1 MRYAAEW
8 KGISS
13 KMQDQR
19 SLLAQF
25 LRFSSATVAS
35 LMVFSL
41 YSIVDGLFVAK
52 GVGDY
57 AMAAV
62 NLAVPFTNVMFSIAV
77 TFAVGTSTILSIY
90 LGQGNREHANRLFS
104 QNLVLLVII
113 GLTITALVLVFLEPF
128 ALLLG
133 AEEETLG
140 YTMSY
145 LRGLAPFAICFIVSY
160 NLEILVKT
168 DGRPMLA
175 ILTVCIGCLTNC
187 VLDYVAIFVLNWGA
201 WGAAFA
207 TGLSQLLTC
216 VIYITHFLG
225 KHTTFHL
232 VRFRPEGSIYRRLI
246 PIGLA
251 DGVTELCNGV
261 MIFLFNHVILRCIGT
276 DGLVSYTIIAYTNT
290 LVVNIMLGVSQGSQP
305 LVSFQYGR
313 KDSEKY
319 RRLLRYGL
327 ITVAIMTA
335 VCFAGI
341 FLLAPQLVH
350 IFLGSEKPLLNAS
363 STGAL
368 RRYALSYLLVGF
380 NIDTVIYGYVM
391 TAVVGYT
398 VDMIMAGNQQSSQVL
413 IVTHDYEKMADAIVQ
428 NIHRGVTLLDS
439 QGWYTKE
446 RSKVVMV
453 VCRKRETATIL
464 KFVKTIDPN
473 AFMSVGSVMGVYG
486 KGFQAISKP

>member
-1 MRYAAEW
+1 
-8 KGISS
+8 
-13 KMQDQR
+13 
-19 SLLAQF
+19 
-25 LRFSSATVAS
+25 
-35 LMVFSL
+35 
-41 YSIVDGLFVAK
+41 
-52 GVGDY
+52 
-57 AMAAV
+57 
-62 NLAVPFTNVMFSIAV
+62 
-77 TFAVGTSTILSIY
+77 
-90 LGQGNREHANRLFS
+90 
-104 QNLVLLVII
+104 
-113 GLTITALVLVFLEPF
+113 
-128 ALLLG
+128 
-133 AEEETLG
+133 
-140 YTMSY
+140 MSY

-216 VIYITHFLG
+216 VIYITHFFG

-313 KDSEKY
+313 KDPEKY

-327 ITVAIMTA
+327 ITVAIMTV

-350 IFLGSEKPLLNAS
+350 IFLGSEKPLLNAA

-380 NIDTVIYGYVM
+380 NILMGGFL
-391 TAVVGYT
+391 TAVERPRSALCISMGRGLVLQAGALLLLAALWGGSS
-398 VDMIMAGNQQSSQVL
+398 IWFAPLCSELLCFAMAL
-413 IVTHDYEKMADAIVQ
+413 ILMRRFRRD
-428 NIHRGVTLLDS
+428 
-439 QGWYTKE
+439 
-446 RSKVVMV
+446 
-453 VCRKRETATIL
+453 TA
-464 KFVKTIDPN
+464 
-473 AFMSVGSVMGVYG
+473 A
-486 KGFQAISKP
+486 

>member
-1 MRYAAEW
+1 
-8 KGISS
+8 
-13 KMQDQR
+13 MQDQR

-145 LRGLAPFAICFIVSY
+145 LRGLAPFATCFIVSY

-216 VIYITHFLG
+216 IIYVTHFFG

-313 KDSEKY
+313 KDPEKY

-341 FLLAPQLVH
+341 FLLAPQLGTYLPRLREASAERRLHRGAAAVRSIVSASGLQHPHGRLPDGGGAAPLRPVH
-350 IFLGSEKPLLNAS
+350 LHGPGTGAAGRGAAPAGGALGRQQHLVRPPLL
-363 STGAL
+363 GA
-368 RRYALSYLLVGF
+368 
-380 NIDTVIYGYVM
+380 
-391 TAVVGYT
+391 AVFCHG
-398 VDMIMAGNQQSSQVL
+398 
-413 IVTHDYEKMADAIVQ
+413 
-428 NIHRGVTLLDS
+428 
-439 QGWYTKE
+439 
-446 RSKVVMV
+446 
-453 VCRKRETATIL
+453 
-464 KFVKTIDPN
+464 IDPHAPFPPGHGGIN
-473 AFMSVGSVMGVYG
+473 AAAKTFE
-486 KGFQAISKP
+486 KLLPI

>member
-113 GLTITALVLVFLEPF
+113 GLTITALVLAFLEPF

-341 FLLAPQLVH
+341 FLLAPQLMGCFVDPGEREVIAQGVRYLH
-350 IFLGSEKPLLNAS
+350 IEGAAYVGIGVLFLWYGYFRGIRRPEISLVLTVIS
-363 STGAL
+363 LGTRVAL
-368 RRYALSYLLVGF
+368 AYALSALPG
-380 NIDTVIYGYVM
+380 
-391 TAVVGYT
+391 
-398 VDMIMAGNQQSSQVL
+398 
-413 IVTHDYEKMADAIVQ
+413 
-428 NIHRGVTLLDS
+428 
-439 QGWYTKE
+439 
-446 RSKVVMV
+446 
-453 VCRKRETATIL
+453 
-464 KFVKTIDPN
+464 
-473 AFMSVGSVMGVYG
+473 
-486 KGFQAISKP
+486 

>member
-1 MRYAAEW
+1 
-8 KGISS
+8 
-13 KMQDQR
+13 MQDQR

-145 LRGLAPFAICFIVSY
+145 LRGLAPFATCFIVSY

-216 VIYITHFLG
+216 IIYVTHFFG

-261 MIFLFNHVILRCIGT
+261 MIFLFNRTILRCIGQ
-276 DGLVSYTIIAYTNT
+276 DGLVSYTIIAYINT
-290 LVVNIMLGVSQGSQP
+290 LILNIMLGVSQGSQP
-305 LVSFQYGR
+305 LVSYHYGQ
-313 KDSEKY
+313 KDRGGC

-327 ITVAIMTA
+327 VTLAGMTVLCFGA
-335 VCFAGI
+335 VQ
-341 FLLAPQLVH
+341 LLAPQIVH
-350 IFLGSEKPLLNAS
+350 VFLGDENPALNLS
-363 STGAL
+363 SVDAL
-368 RRYALSYLLVGF
+368 RRYGLCYLMVGF
-380 NIDTVIYGYVM
+380 NVLMGGFL
-391 TAVVGYT
+391 TAV
-398 VDMIMAGNQQSSQVL
+398 
-413 IVTHDYEKMADAIVQ
+413 ERPRPAIC
-428 NIHRGVTLLDS
+428 I
-439 QGWYTKE
+439 
-446 RSKVVMV
+446 
-453 VCRKRETATIL
+453 
-464 KFVKTIDPN
+464 
-473 AFMSVGSVMGVYG
+473 SVGRGLALQAAALLLLAAVWGGSVIWFAPV
-486 KGFQAISKP
+486 ISEALCLVMALVFMTRFWRKSPDPAQIS